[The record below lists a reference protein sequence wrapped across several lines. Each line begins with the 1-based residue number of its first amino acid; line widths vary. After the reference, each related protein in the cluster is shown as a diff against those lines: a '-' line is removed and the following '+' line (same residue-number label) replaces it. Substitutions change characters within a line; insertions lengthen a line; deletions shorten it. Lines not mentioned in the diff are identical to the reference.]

1 MSTFGGSCVADRF
14 SPTDCVSRSVEVGA
28 GDDCLMLAGIVPA
41 VAAIVVGAAA
51 DAASSVAVDKCAV
64 DFSNLLNG
72 FCILNDTFV
81 GNLEEELLFVALEA
95 LLAIFVVLLVLLL
108 FSLLLLPLSAIVAAN
123 VLAVPRFMAGGGG
136 VAGLTAAAM
145 VANLAKGRKSTSLL
159 DASKC
164 GERGPGSSS
173 VKCVSRNLYF
183 MLPQKQKNSYEKYKK
198 GWV

>member
-1 MSTFGGSCVADRF
+1 
-14 SPTDCVSRSVEVGA
+14 
-28 GDDCLMLAGIVPA
+28 MLAGIMAV
-41 VAAIVVGAAA
+41 VAAAAAAIAVDGGAAA
-51 DAASSVAVDKCAV
+51 VSSVAVDKCAV

-81 GNLEEELLFVALEA
+81 GNLEEEVLLVALEA

-108 FSLLLLPLSAIVAAN
+108 FSLLLLPLSAIVAAI
-123 VLAVPRFMAGGGG
+123 VLAVPSDMEGAGG

-145 VANLAKGRKSTSLL
+145 LANLAKGRKSTSLL

-183 MLPQKQKNSYEKYKK
+183 MLPQKTKSSYENYKR
-198 GWV
+198 GWAQP